1 MSDTIAALAS
11 GRIPAGVAVI
21 RISGPKAFSVVDKLT
36 DSSCRSQGHATARL
50 ITIHSCP
57 EHRLLDTA
65 LRLVF
70 EAPRSFTGEDVVELH
85 VHGGLVVIDE
95 VLEQLYAAGARP
107 ANRGEFSERA
117 FLNGKID
124 LTQAEAIADIIAA
137 PTRSAREL
145 ATLQLGGVLTKRINT
160 VEQLIQSARVLVEA
174 SIDFPEDVGDVD
186 VFALTPIILDALNGL
201 HALQQTARRGRL
213 VRQGAVIV
221 LLGAP
226 NVGKSSLLNALVGKE
241 RAIVSPIAGTTRDTI
256 DVQIDLSGIP
266 VTLTDTAG
274 LRDASDEIERIG
286 IDRTRSSANA
296 ADIILALESV
306 GTPHVELPPVHDST
320 PIIHVRTKADLSDIP
335 TDTGETYY
343 VSAVTGYGIEALVE
357 GIRQTLVD
365 DALSSS
371 VTDTIAINARHAALI
386 TNAIDALQRVTED
399 ASSNVPADLLAVEL
413 NDAAFHLASISGR
426 DVIEAMHQEIFS
438 RFCIG
443 K

>member
-335 TDTGETYY
+335 PDTGETYY

>member
-1 MSDTIAALAS
+1 MTDTIAALAS
-11 GRIPAGVAVI
+11 GQIPAGVAVI
-21 RISGPKAFSVVDKLT
+21 RISGPAAFSVVDKLT
-36 DSSCRSQGHATARL
+36 DFSCRSQGHATARL
-50 ITIHSCP
+50 INIHSCP

-124 LTQAEAIADIIAA
+124 LTQAEAISDIIAA

-186 VFALTPIILDALNGL
+186 VNALTPIIHEALNEL
-201 HALQQTARRGRL
+201 HALGQTSRRGRL
-213 VRQGAVIV
+213 IRQGAVIV

-256 DVQIDLSGIP
+256 DVQIDLRGIP

-286 IDRTRSSANA
+286 IDRTHSSAYA
-296 ADIILALESV
+296 ADIILSLESV
-306 GTPHVELPPVHDST
+306 GTPQVQLPPVHDLTS
-320 PIIHVRTKADLSDIP
+320 IIHVRTKADLSDIP
-335 TDTGETYY
+335 TDAGDTYF

-357 GIRQTLVD
+357 GIRQVLLD
-365 DALSSS
+365 DAFGSS

-386 TNAIDALQRVTED
+386 TNTIDALQRVTMA
-399 ASSNVPADLLAVEL
+399 ASSNIPADLLAVEL

>member
-21 RISGPKAFSVVDKLT
+21 RISGPNAFSVVDKLT

>member
-1 MSDTIAALAS
+1 
-11 GRIPAGVAVI
+11 
-21 RISGPKAFSVVDKLT
+21 
-36 DSSCRSQGHATARL
+36 
-50 ITIHSCP
+50 
-57 EHRLLDTA
+57 LDTA

-335 TDTGETYY
+335 PDTGETYY

-386 TNAIDALQRVTED
+386 TNAIDALQRVTVD

>member
-21 RISGPKAFSVVDKLT
+21 RISGPAAFSVVDKLT
-36 DSSCRSQGHATARL
+36 DFSCQSQGHAKARL
-50 ITIHSCP
+50 ITIYSSP
-57 EHRLLDTA
+57 DHRLLDSA
-65 LRLVF
+65 LRIVF

-117 FLNGKID
+117 FINGKID

-145 ATLQLGGVLTKRINT
+145 ATKQLGGVLTKRINT
-160 VEQLIQSARVLVEA
+160 VEQLVQSARVLVEA

-186 VFALTPIILDALNGL
+186 VSALTPIVTEALNEL
-201 HALQQTARRGRL
+201 HALEQTARRGRL
-213 VRQGAVIV
+213 VRQGAVVV

-256 DVQIDLSGIP
+256 DVQIDLEGIP
-266 VTLTDTAG
+266 VTLMDTAG
-274 LRDASDEIERIG
+274 LRDASDEVEKIG
-286 IDRTRSSANA
+286 IDRTLSSAYA
-296 ADIILALESV
+296 ADIILSLECV
-306 GTPHVELPPVHDST
+306 DTPRVQLPPVHEST
-320 PIIHVRTKADLSDIP
+320 SVIDVHTKADLSDIP
-335 TDTGETYY
+335 TDAGDTFY
-343 VSAVTGYGIEALVE
+343 VSAVTGYGIEDLIEAILQALV
-357 GIRQTLVD
+357 GDTCT
-365 DALSSS
+365 AS
-371 VTDTIAINARHAALI
+371 VTDTIAVNARHAALI
-386 TNAIDALQRVTED
+386 TNTIDALRRVSVA
-399 ASSNVPADLLAVEL
+399 ASSNIPADLLAVEL
-413 NDAAFHLASISGR
+413 NDAAFHLASFSGR

>member
-21 RISGPKAFSVVDKLT
+21 RISGPNAFSVVDKLT

-386 TNAIDALQRVTED
+386 TNAIDALQRVTVD

>member
-21 RISGPKAFSVVDKLT
+21 RISGPAAFSVVDKLT
-36 DSSCRSQGHATARL
+36 TTECKSQKHASAKLT
-50 ITIHSCP
+50 TIHSWP
-57 EHRLLDTA
+57 DHRLLDNA
-65 LRLVF
+65 LRLIF
-70 EAPRSFTGEDVVELH
+70 EGPRSFTGEDVVELH

-95 VLEQLYAAGARP
+95 ILEQLYSVGARP

-117 FLNGKID
+117 FINGKID

-137 PTRSAREL
+137 PTRSARDL
-145 ATLQLGGVLTKRINT
+145 ATKQLGGALTQHINV
-160 VEQLIQSARVLVEA
+160 VEELIQSARVLVEA

-186 VFALTPIILDALNGL
+186 VIALTTIVKEALNEL
-201 HALQQTARRGRL
+201 YALEKTARRGQL
-213 VRQGAVIV
+213 VRHGAIVV

-256 DVQIDLSGIP
+256 DVQIDLGGIP

-274 LRDASDEIERIG
+274 LRDASDEIEQIG
-286 IDRTRSSANA
+286 IDRTHISARA
-296 ADIILALESV
+296 ADIILALECV
-306 GTPHVELPPVHDST
+306 GNSMATLPQLHEST
-320 PIIHVRTKADLSDIP
+320 RVIRVRTKADLSDIP
-335 TDTGETYY
+335 GNCGDTYY
-343 VSAVTGYGIEALVE
+343 VSSVTGYGVDALIDGIREALIDE
-357 GIRQTLVD
+357 P
-365 DALSSS
+365 LSLTIS
-371 VTDTIAINARHAALI
+371 DTVAVNARHAALI
-386 TNAIDALQRVTED
+386 KNATEALRRVISA
-399 ASSNVPADLLAVEL
+399 ASSHVPPDLLAVDL

-426 DVIEAMHQEIFS
+426 NVIEAMHQEIFS